1 MNADGNCQYIHLRF
15 FYLKQK
21 INIIINNMQI
31 TKESKALLNDVVKVQ
46 IQKDD
51 YLPGFENKVKKY
63 SKTVDVKGFR
73 KGMVPVGMVKKM
85 YGDGI
90 LAEEINAL
98 IDKSLDNFIKENN
111 IKMLGRPIPSESQEQ
126 IELKWQENKDYTFE
140 FEIGYQPDITLNFG
154 KHVFKKYELKFDVSI
169 VEKEMENVTKYFQKL
184 EDTSDP
190 IKENDTI
197 YFKLT
202 DGKEYTSDSFCSTN
216 DLTKAGS
223 KAFIR
228 KKAGDKVEG
237 KVFDLINNEKLDIK
251 KFVFNLKAEETLD
264 PALENENLTFEITNV
279 KTTVVPKE
287 LTADQIKLITRDE
300 NKTTLEEL
308 KLFLGDEIKAQYVNI
323 SKNYL
328 YTDIYKY
335 IIEDYKMDLPM
346 EFMKKWLVSEKD
358 NNLTPE
364 TVEKELSNIEKQVKW
379 DVVSNQ
385 FATQNE
391 IKVEFEEIK
400 NEFANRYYSYFA
412 QSGYT
417 PDPAQIEGFVK
428 ESMKD
433 QKQVQKVYETILDEK
448 LLSKMAEGVKTETVL
463 MTEEEF
469 VTESA
474 KRNEK

>member
-1 MNADGNCQYIHLRF
+1 
-15 FYLKQK
+15 
-21 INIIINNMQI
+21 MQI
-31 TKESKALLNDVVKVQ
+31 TKESKALLNDVVKVH

-73 KGMVPVGMVKKM
+73 KGMVPAGMVKKM

-126 IELKWQENKDYTFE
+126 IDLKWQENKDYTFE
-140 FEIGYQPDITLNFG
+140 FEIGYQPEIKLDFG
-154 KHVFKKYELKFDVSI
+154 KHVFKKYELKFDASI

-184 EDTSDP
+184 EDTTDP
-190 IKENDTI
+190 IKENDTL

-202 DGKEYTSDSFCSTN
+202 DGKEFSTDSFCSTN
-216 DLTKAGS
+216 DLTEAGT
-223 KAFIR
+223 KAFLG
-228 KKAGDKVEG
+228 KKVGDKVDG
-237 KVFDLINNEKLDIK
+237 KAFDLINNEKLDVK
-251 KFVFNLKAEETLD
+251 KFIFSLKAEDALD
-264 PALENENLTFEITNV
+264 TALENESLTFEITNV

-328 YTDIYKY
+328 YTDIYKF

-346 EFMKKWLVSEKD
+346 EFMKKWLVSEKE

-364 TVEKELSNIEKQVKW
+364 AVEKEMSNIEKQVKW

-417 PDPAQIEGFVK
+417 PDTAQIDGFVK

-463 MTEEEF
+463 LTEEEF
-469 VTESA
+469 VAESA

>member
-1 MNADGNCQYIHLRF
+1 
-15 FYLKQK
+15 
-21 INIIINNMQI
+21 
-31 TKESKALLNDVVKVQ
+31 
-46 IQKDD
+46 
-51 YLPGFENKVKKY
+51 
-63 SKTVDVKGFR
+63 
-73 KGMVPVGMVKKM
+73 
-85 YGDGI
+85 
-90 LAEEINAL
+90 
-98 IDKSLDNFIKENN
+98 
-111 IKMLGRPIPSESQEQ
+111 
-126 IELKWQENKDYTFE
+126 
-140 FEIGYQPDITLNFG
+140 
-154 KHVFKKYELKFDVSI
+154 
-169 VEKEMENVTKYFQKL
+169 
-184 EDTSDP
+184 
-190 IKENDTI
+190 
-197 YFKLT
+197 
-202 DGKEYTSDSFCSTN
+202 
-216 DLTKAGS
+216 
-223 KAFIR
+223 
-228 KKAGDKVEG
+228 
-237 KVFDLINNEKLDIK
+237 
-251 KFVFNLKAEETLD
+251 
-264 PALENENLTFEITNV
+264 
-279 KTTVVPKE
+279 
-287 LTADQIKLITRDE
+287 LITRDE

-308 KLFLGDEIKAQYVNI
+308 KLFLSDEIKAQYVNI

>member
-1 MNADGNCQYIHLRF
+1 
-15 FYLKQK
+15 
-21 INIIINNMQI
+21 MQI
-31 TKESKALLNDVVKVQ
+31 TKESKALLNDIVKVH

-73 KGMVPVGMVKKM
+73 KGMVPSGMVKKM

-98 IDKSLDNFIKENN
+98 IDQSLDKFIKENN

-126 IELKWQENKDYTFE
+126 IDLKWQENKDYTFE
-140 FEIGYQPDITLNFG
+140 FEIGYQPEITLDFG
-154 KHVFKKYELKFDVSI
+154 KHVFKKYELNFDASI

-184 EDTSDP
+184 EDTTEP
-190 IKENDTI
+190 IKANDTL

-202 DGKEYTSDSFCSTN
+202 DGKEFTTDSFCSTN
-216 DLTKAGS
+216 DLTEAGNA
-223 KAFIR
+223 AFIG
-228 KKAGDKVEG
+228 KKVGDKVEG
-237 KVFDLINNEKLDIK
+237 KAFDLINNEKLDVK
-251 KFVFNLKAEETLD
+251 KFIFSLKAEDTLD
-264 PALENENLTFEITNV
+264 EALENESLTFEITNV

-287 LTADQIKLITRDE
+287 LTSDQIKLITRDE

-328 YTDIYKY
+328 YTDIYKF

-364 TVEKELSNIEKQVKW
+364 AVEKEMSNIEKQVKW

-417 PDPAQIEGFVK
+417 PDSAQIEGFVK

-469 VTESA
+469 VAESA

>member
-1 MNADGNCQYIHLRF
+1 
-15 FYLKQK
+15 
-21 INIIINNMQI
+21 MQI
-31 TKESKALLNDVVKVQ
+31 TKESKALLNDVVKVH

-73 KGMVPVGMVKKM
+73 KGMVPAGMVKKM

-126 IELKWQENKDYTFE
+126 IDLKWQENKDYTFE
-140 FEIGYQPDITLNFG
+140 FEIGYQPEIKLDFG
-154 KHVFKKYELKFDVSI
+154 KHVFKKYELKFDASI

-184 EDTSDP
+184 EDTTDP
-190 IKENDTI
+190 IKENDTL

-202 DGKEYTSDSFCSTN
+202 DGKEFSTDSFCSTN
-216 DLTKAGS
+216 DLTEAGT
-223 KAFIR
+223 KAFLG
-228 KKAGDKVEG
+228 KKVGDKVDG
-237 KVFDLINNEKLDIK
+237 KAFDLINNEKLDVK
-251 KFVFNLKAEETLD
+251 KFIFSLKAEDTLD
-264 PALENENLTFEITNV
+264 TALENESLTFEITNV

-346 EFMKKWLVSEKD
+346 EFMKKWLVSEKE

-364 TVEKELSNIEKQVKW
+364 AVENEMSNIEKQVKW

-417 PDPAQIEGFVK
+417 PDPAQIDGFVK

-463 MTEEEF
+463 LTEEEF
-469 VTESA
+469 VAESA